1 MDAIRILALFYGIDR
16 VTVIWEFLRKI
27 IYYDTIGFRFTRAF
41 PMRMEIETNLIYS
54 YFCFFKRCIAVKL
67 YTVKDTW
74 RVFCDS
80 CRSHQQEC
88 QPALAVSRY
97 RYHKKSVFMGEAP
110 APENHFYYVHCSRA
124 SQC

>member
-67 YTVKDTW
+67 YT
-74 RVFCDS
+74 
-80 CRSHQQEC
+80 
-88 QPALAVSRY
+88 
-97 RYHKKSVFMGEAP
+97 AP